1 MEGHHSIA
9 MPPPKF
15 CKWFPFVFFLCYWA
29 STIVMVSVSSFPL
42 TSRIRGSSAVSPPN
56 HRHNSRLYDAV
67 SSNEEHKTTPRKKK
81 ATTTATTTTKKS
93 VKKIT
98 TRQYAENSVVT
109 RIAKA
114 SALRN
119 ADRELKEATAARQ
132 PSQSMSSQAAQQPR
146 LGSLRSLTAAI
157 DKQLIGRSST
167 GPGLRNS
174 LGRPRLLS
182 DSSMTSVV
190 QYNSQQEFMDTIS
203 PDAALSLMNRRHI
216 DVLKHVAVV
225 FARPLID
232 NQITVEYASRIR
244 RLVKAIKLEDYNPD
258 LVCFVETETARPKG
272 FTQPSKLP
280 SSSAGYLFFRHL
292 CAAQGIALP
301 SDMEVY
307 IQGVDQ
313 PKSSSTKHFLDD
325 QEFESSP
332 RDDVA
337 HDPEYLA
344 LMAVTDVLDHSYL
357 PAWRLEAKRLRVK
370 VSLISSDYHICQIHD
385 VQQRSPSQSALRALN
400 TVLKPSNTTVETKW
414 SFMYTT
420 TAPILSRDKV
430 QGFFYKCYITAQ
442 QLYPVVV
449 NLRGVANNREFFQR
463 ENYLSLVSARRSL
476 VTDME
481 RIYNVQPSLKSVHHL
496 SIHSGGRVDESQI
509 DKKKPVDVVL
519 ESALLS
525 LGRCCDLVRPAGL
538 LTGSVSSADWKL
550 AYSILEQAVDQILMT
565 CDPDKPLEPL
575 EWGHLTEESTIN
587 IQGTQNV
594 PEDEEQDS

>member
-1 MEGHHSIA
+1 M
-9 MPPPKF
+9 
-15 CKWFPFVFFLCYWA
+15 CL
-29 STIVMVSVSSFPL
+29 PL
-42 TSRIRGSSAVSPPN
+42 GSRIRGASFSTLTYPNYRNFGRLSDSA
-56 HRHNSRLYDAV
+56 
-67 SSNEEHKTTPRKKK
+67 SSNDELKMTRKKAK
-81 ATTTATTTTKKS
+81 DKRAASKSEKNIITKRK
-93 VKKIT
+93 
-98 TRQYAENSVVT
+98 YAENSVVT

-119 ADRELKEATAARQ
+119 AERISKQAAPVRQ
-132 PSQSMSSQAAQQPR
+132 PSQSMSSSQPR
-146 LGSLRSLTAAI
+146 LGSLTSLTAAI

-190 QYNSQQEFMDTIS
+190 QYNSQQEFMDNIS
-203 PDAALSLMNRRHI
+203 PDASLSLMNRRHI
-216 DVLKHVAVV
+216 DELKHVAVV

-232 NQITVEYASRIR
+232 NLITVEYASRIR
-244 RLVKAIKLEDYNPD
+244 RLVKAIKFEEYNPD
-258 LVCFVETETARPKG
+258 LLCFVETETARHTSLAKK
-272 FTQPSKLP
+272 SKVP
-280 SSSAGYLFFRHL
+280 ASSAGFIFFRHL
-292 CAAQGIALP
+292 CAAQGISLQ
-301 SDMEVY
+301 SNLGVY
-307 IQGVDQ
+307 IQGVDH
-313 PKSSSTKHFLDD
+313 PRNPSAIHTEHS
-325 QEFESSP
+325 EFESSL
-332 RDDVA
+332 RDDVP

-344 LMAVTDVLDHSYL
+344 LVGVTDILHHSYL
-357 PAWRLEAKRLRVK
+357 PAWRQEAKRLRVK
-370 VSLISSDYHICQIHD
+370 VSLVSSDYHICQIHD
-385 VQQRSPSQSALRALN
+385 VQQRSPRQSALRALN
-400 TVLKPSNTTVETKW
+400 TVTKPSNTTVETKW

-420 TAPILSRDKV
+420 TAPVLSKDKV

-496 SIHSGGRVDESQI
+496 SIHSGSRVDESQI
-509 DKKKPVDVVL
+509 ETKKPVDVVL

-538 LTGSVSSADWKL
+538 LTGSVTTADWKL

-565 CDPDKPLEPL
+565 CDPDQPLDPW
-575 EWGHLTEESTIN
+575 EWGKHAEERIVN
-587 IQGTQNV
+587 ITVGV
-594 PEDEEQDS
+594 EDGS

>member
-1 MEGHHSIA
+1 MAARYPIGLFPSRLR
-9 MPPPKF
+9 
-15 CKWFPFVFFLCYWA
+15 KWSPFFFICYLA
-29 STIVMVSVSSFPL
+29 SSAVMVSVMSLPL
-42 TSRIRGSSAVSPPN
+42 GSRIRGTSSAKRPYSN
-56 HRHNSRLYDAV
+56 YGRLYDSV
-67 SSNEEHKTTPRKKK
+67 SSNDEHKMSRKKK
-81 ATTTATTTTKKS
+81 TKEKATTKTGVKKTTKRK
-93 VKKIT
+93 
-98 TRQYAENSVVT
+98 YAENSVVT

-119 ADRELKEATAARQ
+119 ADRELKESNARQ
-132 PSQSMSSQAAQQPR
+132 QSQSMSSRASQPR
-146 LGSLRSLTAAI
+146 LGSLTSLTAAI

-190 QYNSQQEFMDTIS
+190 QYNSQQEFLDNIS
-203 PDAALSLMNRRHI
+203 PDASLSLMNRRHI

-225 FARPLID
+225 FARPLIE

-244 RLVKAIKLEDYNPD
+244 RLVKAIKFEDYNPD
-258 LVCFVETETARPKG
+258 LVCFVETETARGIG
-272 FTQPSKLP
+272 FAQQSKLP

-292 CAAQGIALP
+292 CAAQAVSLQKNL
-301 SDMEVY
+301 EVY
-307 IQGVDQ
+307 IQGVDH
-313 PKSSSTKHFLDD
+313 PRSPSAKNSLEHDD
-325 QEFESSP
+325 NEFESSS

-344 LMAVTDVLDHSYL
+344 LLAVTDVMDHSYL
-357 PAWRLEAKRLRVK
+357 PEWRQEAKRLRVK
-370 VSLISSDYHICQIHD
+370 VSLVSSDYHICQIHD
-385 VQQRSPSQSALRALN
+385 VQQRSPNQSTLRALN

-420 TAPILSRDKV
+420 TAPILSKDKV

-496 SIHSGGRVDESQI
+496 SIHSGSRFDESHVE
-509 DKKKPVDVVL
+509 KKKPVDVVL

-538 LTGSVSSADWKL
+538 LTGSVTSADWKL
-550 AYSILEQAVDQILMT
+550 AYSILEQAVDQIVMT

-575 EWGHLTEESTIN
+575 EWGHLMEETTVN
-587 IQGTQNV
+587 VQGEETVQ
-594 PEDEEQDS
+594 EDEGQDSFN